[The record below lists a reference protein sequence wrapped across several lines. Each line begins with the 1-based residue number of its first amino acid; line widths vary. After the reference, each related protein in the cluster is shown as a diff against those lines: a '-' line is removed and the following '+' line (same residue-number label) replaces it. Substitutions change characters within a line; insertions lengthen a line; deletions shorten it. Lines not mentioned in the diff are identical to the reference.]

1 MLYSMLPSKVATICL
16 AAARQQQFIQPVWP
30 MRLIKLT
37 NYNWNELELEIT
49 NLFNLDIPSE
59 DKLEAELKLI
69 PLEPSGQPQP

>member
-1 MLYSMLPSKVATICL
+1 MLPSKVATICL
-16 AAARQQQFIQPVWP
+16 AAARHEQSIQPVWP

-37 NYNWNELELEIT
+37 NYNWNELDPEIT

-69 PLEPSGQPQP
+69 PLEPSEKSQP